1 MSRRRRAR
9 PPAGPSPPEASP
21 VASSESPSDPRV
33 WLGRLGLAA
42 LLCGAVLLGYLPA
55 LHGGFI
61 WDDSVLLTDNAMIR
75 APDGLYRFWFTA
87 EAFDY
92 WPLTSTTFWVEWRL
106 WGMNPTGYHVTNL
119 ALHAIEAL
127 LLWGV
132 LLKLRIGGA
141 YLAALVF
148 AVHPVNV
155 ESVAWIAQRK
165 NLVGMLFFLL
175 AIRFYLEADGEVE
188 RKERRLG
195 LAGASRW
202 YWLSL
207 AMFLLALLGKGSV
220 STLPVILL
228 LLAWWQR
235 RRVTARDLARVAPF
249 AAIAAA
255 LVLVNIWFQTHGGTG
270 PIRTASLVE
279 RLLGAGAVVWFYLS
293 KALFPVHLAFVYPQ
307 WHIEVGNPLWW
318 IPLLTALG
326 VSVALVRICGTWG
339 RPFLMAWAFFCVA
352 LLPVMGL
359 TDVYFMTYSLVAD
372 HYQHIAI
379 IGVIALAAAGWSEWQ
394 RRAQGS
400 SRTAAVAVAATVVG
414 TLAWLTVRQSATYRD
429 EETLYRA
436 TIEANPDCW
445 LAHYNLAVALK
456 AQGRRR
462 DELLHLKEAV
472 RARPDYAQAHNNL
485 AIALME
491 EGRSSEALSHAEQ
504 ALRIKPDMPMAL
516 VNLGILLSK
525 SGRPSEALGALERAV
540 QLLPDSAEAHSNLG
554 LTLAVLGRLEEAMA
568 HYHEASRLEPDSP
581 EHHNALGN
589 TLVAAGRYE
598 EAISE
603 FEQALRLK
611 PDHAA
616 AQATLAQVFIRSGR
630 PQDAIA
636 RYEEALRLSPDGT
649 RAPESHYN
657 LGVLLT
663 ASGRRQEGFAH
674 YARALELKPSY
685 AEAHYN
691 MAVALLAEGRS
702 TEAILHFEEAV
713 RSKPDLLVARI
724 SLAETCARTGR
735 LSEAVAH
742 AQEALGM
749 APPDTRAGLERK
761 IRAWQAQRGRLPPA
775 LSSWPPPRR

>member
-1 MSRRRRAR
+1 M
-9 PPAGPSPPEASP
+9 
-21 VASSESPSDPRV
+21 
-33 WLGRLGLAA
+33 RLGLAA
-42 LLCGAVLLGYLPA
+42 LVCGVVLFGYLPA

-61 WDDSVLLTDNAMIR
+61 WDDQVLLTDSPLIKAS
-75 APDGLYRFWFTA
+75 DGLYRLWFTT
-87 EAFDY
+87 EAPDY

-106 WGMNPTGYHVTNL
+106 WGMNPTGYHVTNM

-127 LLWGV
+127 LLWAV
-132 LLKLRIGGA
+132 LLRLRIGGA

-175 AIRFYLEADGEVE
+175 AILFYLEADREGEGG
-188 RKERRLG
+188 RRRPD
-195 LAGASRW
+195 LAGVSRW

-207 AMFLLALLGKGSV
+207 GMFLLALLGKGSV
-220 STLPVILL
+220 ATLPVVLL

-235 RRVTARDLARVAPF
+235 RQVTARDLAWVAPF

-255 LVLVNIWFQTHGGTG
+255 LVLVNIWFQTHGGAA
-270 PIRTASLVE
+270 PIRTASFVE
-279 RLLGAGAVVWFYLS
+279 RLLGAGAVVWFYLW
-293 KALFPVHLAFVYPQ
+293 KALLPVDLAFIYPQ

-318 IPLLTALG
+318 IPLLAALG
-326 VSVALVRICGTWG
+326 VSLALVRFREARG
-339 RPFLMAWAFFCVA
+339 RPLLMAWGFFCVT

-394 RRAQGS
+394 RRAQGP
-400 SRTAAVAVAATVVG
+400 SRKAAVAVAVTVVG
-414 TLAWLTVRQSATYRD
+414 TLTWLTMRQSGTYRD

-436 TIEANPDCW
+436 TIEVNPGCW
-445 LAHYNLAVALK
+445 LAHYNLAVGLK

-462 DELLHLKEAV
+462 EEILHLEEAV
-472 RARPDYAQAHNNL
+472 RARPGYAQAHNNL

-504 ALRIKPDMPMAL
+504 ALRIEPEMPMAL

-525 SGRPSEALGALERAV
+525 AGRPSEALGPLERAV
-540 QLLPDSAEAHSNLG
+540 QILPDSAEAHSNLG
-554 LTLAVLGRLEEAMA
+554 LTLAALGRLPEAMA
-568 HYHEASRLEPDSP
+568 HYHEASRLEPDSL
-581 EHHNALGN
+581 EHHNAMGN
-589 TLVAAGRYE
+589 AWVAAGQYE

-616 AQATLAQVFIRSGR
+616 AQATLAQAFIRSGR

-636 RYEEALRLSPDGT
+636 HYEEALRLSPDGAS
-649 RAPESHYN
+649 APESHYN

-674 YARALELKPSY
+674 YVRALELRPGY

-691 MAVALLAEGRS
+691 LAVALLADGRN
-702 TEAILHFEEAV
+702 TEAISHFEEAV

-724 SLAETCARTGR
+724 SLAETCARSGR

-742 AQEALGM
+742 AQAALEM
-749 APPDTRAGLERK
+749 APPDMRDELERK
-761 IRAWQAQRGRLPPA
+761 IRAWQAQRGR
-775 LSSWPPPRR
+775 